1 MTKDEKLS
9 KKELFTCLGILVF
22 LVVVL
27 VLLLNS
33 NNEKQEELSSDY
45 ADYLEVTNN
54 NALNGINNSGAF
66 RESIYDKNS
75 KDYIEQ
81 KSKYMSMYVINMLSN
96 ERKEIEFE
104 KLTDEEIIYL
114 LNSVLAGDGEN
125 ICYSIEYFKDKV
137 YEYFGITEIYF
148 SGSSYYYE
156 MDNNYICF
164 EEVFTNLVPTATI
177 TNYVDDGNN
186 IRVFLSLEDRNLLF
200 NYEKTTENVFLKSVL
215 EEG

>member
-22 LVVVL
+22 LVIVL
-27 VLLLNS
+27 VFLLNS

>member
-1 MTKDEKLS
+1 MAKDEKLS

-27 VLLLNS
+27 VFLLNS

-45 ADYLEVTNN
+45 VDYLEVTNN
-54 NALNGINNSGAF
+54 NALNGIDNSGAF